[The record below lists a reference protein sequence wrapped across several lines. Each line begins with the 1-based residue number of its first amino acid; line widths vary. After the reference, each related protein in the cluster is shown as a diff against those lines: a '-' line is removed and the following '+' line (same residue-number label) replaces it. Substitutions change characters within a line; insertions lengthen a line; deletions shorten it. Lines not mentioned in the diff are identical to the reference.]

1 MANPQDHSVSV
12 SVPSRTEFIALLRTV
27 TGGVATRMELPLD
40 AIDDLRLAVDEAVA
54 LLLTTSRGASRIE
67 MRLDPT
73 DHELIATVGT
83 DEPID
88 VWPPDG
94 YQDTLPWQV
103 ISGLTDDARMTRS
116 ERGTPTITFTK
127 RTLEPRRA

>member
-1 MANPQDHSVSV
+1 MSI
-12 SVPSRTEFIALLRTV
+12 SVPPRTEFIALLRTV

-73 DHELIATVGT
+73 DAELIATVGT
-83 DEPID
+83 DEPIES
-88 VWPPDG
+88 WPPHG

-103 ISGLTDDARMTRS
+103 ISGLTDGARMARS
-116 ERGTPTITFTK
+116 ERGTPTITFAK
-127 RTLEPRRA
+127 RTLDPRPA